1 MCELNKKDEF
11 INIKTTNK
19 RGKKRIYKIRQNI
32 LRPKG
37 NWKEKTKRTETSNYL
52 EEKK

>member
-1 MCELNKKDEF
+1 MCKLNKKDEF

-19 RGKKRIYKIRQNI
+19 EVKIIYKYVKIWNI

-37 NWKEKTKRTETSNYL
+37 N
-52 EEKK
+52 